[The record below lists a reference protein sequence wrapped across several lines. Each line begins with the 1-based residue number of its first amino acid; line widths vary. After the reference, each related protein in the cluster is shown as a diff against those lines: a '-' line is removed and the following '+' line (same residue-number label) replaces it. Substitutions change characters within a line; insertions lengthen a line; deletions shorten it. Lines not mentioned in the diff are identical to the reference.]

1 MTYFEECISIWPAVG
16 ARWRTKPNRSQTP
29 TPRPHPGGA
38 GSVWSHPSSA
48 TSPPTVFPAHIH
60 NRCRQAAARPRPHDV
75 VVRLDFGRP
84 GCGEAAIVHCQN
96 VFDRDQCFNPYHT
109 YSVRYDLPR
118 LHQNYRS
125 NQNYHRCETQTHH
138 QRGGGCENPAPNP
151 AADMKIGAENIDVTS
166 VTLITGTKQHAL

>member
-16 ARWRTKPNRSQTP
+16 ARWRTKANRSQTP

-96 VFDRDQCFNPYHT
+96 VFDRDQCFNPSIRILFDMTCQGYT
-109 YSVRYDLPR
+109 KTIAQTKTITVAKPKLITSEGEVVKIPR
-118 LHQNYRS
+118 LIR
-125 NQNYHRCETQTHH
+125 R
-138 QRGGGCENPAPNP
+138 
-151 AADMKIGAENIDVTS
+151 
-166 VTLITGTKQHAL
+166 LI